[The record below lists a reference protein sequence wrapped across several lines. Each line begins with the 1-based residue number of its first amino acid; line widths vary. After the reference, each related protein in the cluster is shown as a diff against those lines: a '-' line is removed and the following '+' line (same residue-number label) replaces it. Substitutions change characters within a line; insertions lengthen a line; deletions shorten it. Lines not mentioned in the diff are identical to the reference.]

1 MEKTESELTAPDEV
15 VNGDIY
21 IGGGETDAMRLI
33 ARIAKDLQKTAP
45 TSAITCTVEMRM
57 L

>member
-21 IGGGETDAMRLI
+21 IGGETDAMRLI